1 MEFSLSN
8 HPCQAQPT
16 LNVKVNVNV
25 NVTSD
30 VTLFYPFT
38 ASVNKCGGSWNS
50 IDGPYARVFVPNKV
64 KT

>member
-30 VTLFYPFT
+30 ETLFYPFT
-38 ASVNKCGGSWNS
+38 ASVNKCGGS
-50 IDGPYARVFVPNKV
+50 
-64 KT
+64 